1 MTRPT
6 QGTGG
11 PDGRPRCYNVEP
23 MREYVANDGTEPA
36 SLDTVAQRVRVIPWA
51 FSTGCKSWA
60 GHPGTDPVPLAEGW
74 RCEGCRLLPRLD
86 VSRALNAASKRRG
99 PK

>member
-11 PDGRPRCYNVEP
+11 PDGRPLCWNGQPPVE
-23 MREYVANDGTEPA
+23 YLANDGWAEDGR
-36 SLDTVAQRVRVIPWA
+36 LRKVAIPWA

-74 RCEGCRLLPRLD
+74 RCEGCRLLPRAD
-86 VSRALNAASKRRG
+86 VSRALNAAAKRRG
-99 PK
+99 PP

>member
-1 MTRPT
+1 M

-11 PDGRPRCYNVEP
+11 QGGRPLCWNAEP
-23 MREYVANDGTEPA
+23 MPEFYMANDGHDEFGQ
-36 SLDTVAQRVRVIPWA
+36 LQRVAIPWA
-51 FSTGCKSWA
+51 FSRECKSWA